1 MTAPTRRRGWARR
14 AEMLGRWLLVLVAC
28 YLGGVAATNLAPT
41 TIETNHYRA
50 VLRLDPIPRHSPS
63 LHSPTIVGDVD
74 LQFTS
79 PLIAPGL
86 DVEVSVREEI
96 TGLLTRPGVSVQALQ
111 PDQQEV
117 AQAIEGAA
125 VGLGLRFV
133 SGAAFV
139 ALALTLSIHYA
150 LRRRPHTSQVVL
162 VGTALVACCAVTG
175 ASTALTYQPGR
186 FESYTTTGVLG
197 VVQRNAGMLE
207 GVEAR
212 AEAVTPYLRNLLA
225 VSQALQEKFVP
236 GELSKPVAARFM
248 LVSDI
253 HGANQYAL
261 MRSLIAEEHV
271 DAVIDSGD
279 LINFG
284 RVEEAEASGL
294 FKGIASLGVPYIF
307 VSGNHDQS
315 SPTDRALLE
324 RLSRIEN
331 VVLLQ
336 GPAGNYRELTFH
348 GLRIAGFNDP
358 RWFGDDNKD
367 PVAKEAPAVDAFNRT
382 MADQPI
388 PDLVVTHEPYAATG
402 VDRARILINGH
413 IHTAALSGNRIQVGT
428 FTGGGLFSRYT
439 TGEDAE
445 LSGQPY
451 ALDILT
457 FGERCNL
464 TQLTRYTYRN
474 LLEGRPAY
482 DSIQVINGA
491 TIEPTVA
498 PAPAAPP
505 GQAGPAQGVRTCG
518 ELEPLTTRNIPQV
531 AHGETPPATE
541 PAPTPT
547 PTTISKTG

>member
-1 MTAPTRRRGWARR
+1 
-14 AEMLGRWLLVLVAC
+14 MLGRWLLVLVAC
-28 YLGGVAATNLAPT
+28 YLGGVATTNLAPT

-111 PDQQEV
+111 PDQDEV

-125 VGLGLRFV
+125 VGLGIRFV
-133 SGAAFV
+133 SGALVV
-139 ALALTLSIHYA
+139 ALALTVSIHYA
-150 LRRRPHTSQVVL
+150 LRRRPHTGQVVL
-162 VGTALVACCAVTG
+162 VGTALVVCCAVTG
-175 ASTALTYQPGR
+175 ASTALTYQPNR
-186 FESYTTTGVLG
+186 FQSYTTTGVLG
-197 VVQRNAGMLE
+197 IVQRNAGMLE

-236 GELSKPVAARFM
+236 GELTKPVAARFL

-261 MRSLIAEEHV
+261 MRSLITEERV

-284 RVEEAEASGL
+284 RIEEAEASGL
-294 FKGIASLGVPYIF
+294 FTGIESLGVPYIF

-315 SPTDRALLE
+315 SPTDRALLD
-324 RLSRIEN
+324 RLSRIDN

-336 GPAGNYRELTFH
+336 GPKGNYRELTFH

-367 PVAKEAPAVDAFNRT
+367 PVAKEAPAVNAFNRT
-382 MADQPI
+382 MVDEPV
-388 PDLVVTHEPYAATG
+388 PDIVVAHEPYAATAI
-402 VDRARILINGH
+402 DQARILINGH
-413 IHTAALSGNRIQVGT
+413 IHKAALAGNRIQVGT
-428 FTGGGLFSRYT
+428 FTGGGLFSHYT

-445 LSGQPY
+445 LAGQPY
-451 ALDILT
+451 AFDILT
-457 FGERCNL
+457 FGEQCNL
-464 TQLTRYTYRN
+464 TQLTRYSYRN

-482 DSIQVINGA
+482 DAIQVINGA

-498 PAPAAPP
+498 PAAEPQP
-505 GQAGPAQGVRTCG
+505 GQAAPDQNVRTCG
-518 ELEPLTTRNIPQV
+518 QHEPTTNRTIPQI
-531 AHGETPPATE
+531 AEGETPPGTGPPAT
-541 PAPTPT
+541 
-547 PTTISKTG
+547 TTVSGAGSAGTNRP